1 MLGFSIFKCFNYR
14 DLGIFQYFNALIT
27 GMVGCWDV
35 GMMGSWDLGQVLG
48 QVDIFAGASPSG
60 HFRRC
65 NWSTGNDLDT

>member
-1 MLGFSIFKCFNYR
+1 MISGSW
-14 DLGIFQYFNALIT
+14 DLGILGSWDDGIL
-27 GMVGCWDV
+27 GSWDV
-35 GMMGSWDLGQVLG
+35 GMLGSLDVGMLGSCDLGQVLG

>member
-1 MLGFSIFKCFNYR
+1 MLGQVDILRVQCCNVGI
-14 DLGIFQYFNALIT
+14 LGCWDI
-27 GMVGCWDV
+27 GMLGCWDV
-35 GMMGSWDLGQVLG
+35 GILGSWDLGQVLG